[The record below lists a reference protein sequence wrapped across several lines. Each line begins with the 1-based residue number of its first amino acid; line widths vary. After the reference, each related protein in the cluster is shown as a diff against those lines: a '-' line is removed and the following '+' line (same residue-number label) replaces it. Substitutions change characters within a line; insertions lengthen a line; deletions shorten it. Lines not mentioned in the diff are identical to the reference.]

1 MGGLSSRMPIAA
13 LAFVIGGLSMSGVP
27 PFGGWL
33 NEFYFIRSTLES
45 GRVELAAIG
54 VIVSVLTLA
63 YVLRTFNEVFLGE
76 LPERFR
82 ELKGVSSIELALMV
96 ILILISILIGI
107 APQSFMLPIAELAS
121 LVHP

>member
-1 MGGLSSRMPIAA
+1 
-13 LAFVIGGLSMSGVP
+13 MSGVP

-76 LPERFR
+76 LPERYR
-82 ELKGVSSIELALMV
+82 ELKGTSAIETAPMI
-96 ILILISILIGI
+96 ILIIISILIGI
-107 APQSFMLPIAELAS
+107 APQIFMLPTTELAS
-121 LVHP
+121 LFSP